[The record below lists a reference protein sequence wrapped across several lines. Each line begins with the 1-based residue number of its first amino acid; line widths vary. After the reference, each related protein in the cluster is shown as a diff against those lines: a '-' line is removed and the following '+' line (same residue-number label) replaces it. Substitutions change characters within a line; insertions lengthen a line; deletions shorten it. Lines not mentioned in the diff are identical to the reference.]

1 MSAVCVR
8 AKHLARQGDKNALV
22 LADLF
27 CRGSQKR
34 VKRLFRDTFSNH
46 DVMTYRVAQDVLAG
60 KYAWLERGIMEPP
73 RDTTATN

>member
-8 AKHLARQGDKNALV
+8 AKHLARQGDKNALI

-60 KYAWLERGIMEPP
+60 KYAWLERGIVEPP